1 MLVLIMIVDVRY
13 FQTDIFNR
21 FCVRTRYGTDGSLQW
36 LMKWLLQEEIVA
48 EQGFFEERPEM
59 LEGGTLAEWV
69 DSAFEE

>member
-21 FCVRTRYGTDGSLQW
+21 FCVRTRYGIDGSLQW
-36 LMKWLLQEEIVA
+36 LMEWLLQENVA
-48 EQGFFEERPEM
+48 ELGVFKERPEM